1 MASKEISLTFVHG
14 RETKNT
20 HVFNEV
26 DAKGNVLEVADAVV
40 GAIYVKKSAIGDAA
54 PESITVNITVNAAA
68 GKKKPAKKKAA

>member
-1 MASKEISLTFVHG
+1 MAKEISLTFVHG

-40 GAIYVKKSAIGDAA
+40 GAIYLKKSAIGETA
-54 PESITVNITVNAAA
+54 PESISVTITAVAAA